1 MFDSSD
7 GITLPSVSSKQP
19 CPPIVWA
26 YPREMVASY
35 IGENGCMDRGEA
47 TWVSAEDMP
56 EAGWEYLRSGRLS
69 AHPGG
74 IGGYVQHGFAVYLQ
88 GCGPVNIRP

>member
-1 MFDSSD
+1 
-7 GITLPSVSSKQP
+7 
-19 CPPIVWA
+19 
-26 YPREMVASY
+26 
-35 IGENGCMDRGEA
+35 MDRGEA

-74 IGGYVQHGFAVYLQ
+74 IEGYVQHGFAVYLQ